1 MKIHEIKEQNASVP
15 FLRVY
20 WGDGDDEAGGRSSS
34 EMAFQ
39 NHQEWFNNEAYWA
52 GRNRAERISA
62 RLVA

>member
-1 MKIHEIKEQNASVP
+1 MKIYEAKDQNVSVP

-20 WGDGDDEAGGRSSS
+20 WGDGDDEASGQTSSGI
-34 EMAFQ
+34 AQ
-39 NHQEWFNNEAYWA
+39 QARQEWLSNEAFWA